1 MKYII
6 TEDQKQKLFD
16 KIYQF
21 IDTRMP
27 KDLTLEFYY
36 AGFIADDGEY
46 DSVVAWDSE
55 MESYFRIY
63 LPEYWEDS
71 KDRGTIL
78 ELEYNIVFP
87 LNKLFRDMWHEPMIL
102 WIKNNFNEISDIK
115 IDRIA

>member
-27 KDLTLEFYY
+27 KDLTIEYYY
-36 AGFIADDGEY
+36 ADVEVDDREY
-46 DSVVAWDSE
+46 DSVVARDSE
-55 MESYFRIY
+55 MEPYFRIY

-78 ELEYNIVFP
+78 EFEYNTVFL
-87 LNKLFRDMWHEPMIL
+87 LNKLFRDMWNEPMIL